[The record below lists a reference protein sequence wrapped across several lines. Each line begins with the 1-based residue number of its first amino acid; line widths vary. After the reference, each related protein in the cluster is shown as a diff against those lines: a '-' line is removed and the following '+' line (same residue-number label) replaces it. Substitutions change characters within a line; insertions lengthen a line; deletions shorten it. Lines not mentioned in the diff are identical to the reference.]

1 MVACPFLGAPARFP
15 RGPFKLAA
23 VLGAPVVLFSA
34 TWQGGRRYEV
44 AFEAFGQV
52 RSGEVDQAVM
62 RYAAWL
68 ESACRR
74 SPENWFNFYDFWA
87 P

>member
-1 MVACPFLGAPARFP
+1 
-15 RGPFKLAA
+15 

-44 AFEAFGQV
+44 AFEAFGEV
-52 RSGEVDQAVM
+52 RSGEVDPAVM

-68 ESACRR
+68 EAACRR